1 MINNTE
7 IFSAYEYLPTPL
19 IIFSNESVI
28 YANEKAI
35 QLLELPKKPNKNQL
49 NVFKYI
55 LPEYQKEILSRN
67 NKILKGKSVPRFGI
81 KIKTHKGKVID
92 IETKSRKISVNKKAY
107 ILTIFYDV
115 TDQNQTTSDLASSK
129 NILDLLGKNNTDI
142 IFKFDYLPNYHYS
155 YFSDSVEKIL
165 GYKKELFYKDKS
177 FFTKLVLPE
186 DINKI
191 SLTKEQFLKW
201 IKKENRTVLRYRAKN
216 KKIVWLE
223 TLFSVVKNKKGEVT
237 GLIGISRD
245 VTKEKETE
253 DLLKQTKTNF
263 ELIGNNANDVIY
275 FYTYH
280 PKPKYVFISNS
291 VEKILG
297 YKPDQFYKDPFF
309 ISKHTVGKTNDF
321 KQYEAR
327 TKKDQL
333 KGKISQNQI
342 KYQIKNAQGDL
353 VWMEDHVNPVFD
365 EKGKISF
372 FFGIIRNINELKQ
385 KEDELNQKWSDYK
398 LLLDQSPIAFFIH
411 SKGVCLMCN
420 KAAVDLLKVKAEKD
434 IVGKFIID
442 YIIPEQRARAI
453 ERMRN
458 ATRGKEFDFLSY
470 QIQDSK
476 GNYINVEIKTVPIR
490 YNGIDS
496 VLSLV
501 KDISERELFEKGKIK
516 AELIEEH
523 NKELINQ
530 KNKLSAIFENSSHLV
545 WTIDHNYNFTYFN
558 NNFKNI
564 FKENH
569 GVEPEIGKTSFELV
583 PNDHKS
589 EHRNTWHPLYRRVF
603 NGERIVFEREEP
615 YFNGNTIYREVYLN
629 PIYSANGEV
638 LEISCM
644 ASDISENKRNQQ
656 KLIEQAS
663 RINAIFES
671 GTQLL
676 WTVNKNYR
684 YTSFNKNYA
693 NAYYEIA
700 QAFPVIGASPLSD
713 NQDIKKAY
721 INFWES
727 KYKEAFGGRSIEFV
741 TERKLPN
748 GGFAVR
754 RFYLHPIYNNNHEV
768 VEVSVLGYDITKEVQ
783 TQREIETQSAKLNS
797 IFEMSSHYIWTVDK
811 NNNLTSFNKNY
822 TALIKKIYGT
832 YPSIGK
838 PLDRGKM
845 LIDDE
850 YIKRLEKNYKRALE
864 GEKMNFELE
873 LGSQM
878 NEKVY
883 LDVFL
888 NPVFE
893 KETIVEVSGIAH
905 DITAAKLNEERTIQ
919 SLKEKEVLLK
929 EVHHRVKNNMQII
942 SSILN
947 LQSSYTNDANILN
960 LLRESQNRI
969 KTMAY
974 IHESLY
980 QNKTFSSINFND
992 YLAQLINNIVHSYSV
1007 SPDKILVEINC
1018 EKTILNLDTS
1028 IPLGLIINELVTNSI
1043 KHAFPAS
1050 SKGKITINLR
1060 TQNKF
1065 VFLTVEDNGVGMN
1078 SGITPEN
1085 SGTLG
1090 LQLVYT
1096 LIDQINGK
1104 IDFENIKPQG
1114 TRVNITFLI

>member
-28 YANEKAI
+28 YANEKAK
-35 QLLELPKKPNKNQL
+35 QLLALPKNPSKKQL
-49 NVFKYI
+49 NVFNYI
-55 LPEYQKEILSRN
+55 LPEFRSEILARN
-67 NKILKGKSVPRFGI
+67 NKIFAGKKLAPYAIKIRSVKGKI
-81 KIKTHKGKVID
+81 ID
-92 IETKSRKISVNKKAY
+92 IETKSRKVLINKKQY

-115 TDQNQTTSDLASSK
+115 SEQKLRYNELEEAKKVLELIGS
-129 NILDLLGKNNTDI
+129 NNTDVV
-142 IFKFDYLPNYHYS
+142 FKYDLLPKEQYS
-155 YFSDSVEKIL
+155 YVGDSVTKIL
-165 GYKKELFYKDKS
+165 GYKPSEWYKNKNLYE
-177 FFTKLVLPE
+177 KIMLPE
-186 DINKI
+186 DFKKFPKSTNAYLNYIQKNNKI
-191 SLTKEQFLKW
+191 LVRFYS
-201 IKKENRTVLRYRAKN
+201 KN
-216 KKIVWLE
+216 KSVVWLE
-223 TLFSVVKNKKGEVT
+223 TIYNVVKDQKGK
-237 GLIGISRD
+237 ISSVICVGRD

-253 DLLKQTKTNF
+253 ASLQITKEQLN
-263 ELIGNNANDVIY
+263 LIANNAHDVIY

-280 PKPKYVFISNS
+280 PKPKYIFISNS

-297 YKPDQFYKDPFF
+297 YKPEQFYKDAFF
-309 ISKHTVGKTNDF
+309 ISKHTLGKTNAF
-321 KQYEAR
+321 KTYEQQVR
-327 TKKDQL
+327 NDQL
-333 KGKISQNQI
+333 KGKLTSNQI
-342 KYQIKNAQGDL
+342 KYQVKNAKGDL

-372 FFGIIRNINELKQ
+372 LFGIIRNINELKE
-385 KEDELNQKWSDYK
+385 KEIELNHKWSDYK
-398 LLLDQSPIAFFIH
+398 LLLDQSPISFFIH
-411 SKGVCLMCN
+411 SNGLCLMCN
-420 KAAVDLLKVKAEKD
+420 KAAVELLKVRSEKD
-434 IVGKFIID
+434 IIGKFIIN
-442 YIIPEQRARAI
+442 YIVPEQRQRAM
-453 ERMRN
+453 ERMRS
-458 ATRGKEFDFLSY
+458 ATQGTEFDFLAY
-470 QIQDSK
+470 QINDSK
-476 GNYINVEIKTVPIR
+476 NNAINVEIKTVPIR
-490 YNGIDS
+490 YNGIDC

-523 NKELINQ
+523 NKELTNQ

-558 NNFKNI
+558 NNFKSI
-564 FKENH
+564 FKINH
-569 GVEPEIGKTSFELV
+569 GVEPELGKTSFELV
-583 PNDHKS
+583 PEKHKS

-615 YFNGNTIYREVYLN
+615 YANGETIYREVYLN
-629 PIYSANGEV
+629 PIYSANGEIS
-638 LEISCM
+638 EISCM
-644 ASDISENKRNQQ
+644 ASDISENKQNQQ

-671 GTQLL
+671 GSQLV
-676 WTVNKNYR
+676 WSVDKNYK
-684 YTSFNKNYA
+684 YTAFNKNFS
-693 NAYYEIA
+693 NALYEIA
-700 QAFPVIGASPLSD
+700 KVYPEIGGEPLSKD
-713 NQDIKKAY
+713 QNIINAY
-721 INFWES
+721 INFWSE
-727 KYKEAFGGRSIEFV
+727 KYKEVFTGRSIDFI
-741 TERKLPN
+741 TERILPN
-748 GGFAVR
+748 GKTAVR
-754 RFYLHPIYNNNHEV
+754 RFYLHPIYNNQHEV
-768 VEVSVLGYDITKEVQ
+768 IEVSVLGHDITKEVQ
-783 TQREIETQSAKLNS
+783 SQREIETQSAKLNS

-811 NNNLTSFNKNY
+811 NNNLTSFNRNY
-822 TALIKKIYGT
+822 TQLINKIYGT
-832 YPSIGK
+832 LPIIGQ
-838 PLDRGKM
+838 PLDRGTM
-845 LIDDE
+845 LVDDE
-850 YIKRLEKNYKRALE
+850 YIKKLEGNYTKALS

-873 LGSQM
+873 LNSKQGG
-878 NEKVY
+878 KVY

-893 KETIVEVSGIAH
+893 KEKIVEVSGIAH
-905 DITAAKLNEERTIQ
+905 DITISKLNEEKTIQ

-1007 SPDKILVEINC
+1007 SPDKIHLEVNC

-1050 SKGKITINLR
+1050 NKGKITINLR

-1065 VFLTVEDNGVGMN
+1065 VFLTVEDNGVGIDPT
-1078 SGITPEN
+1078 ITPEN

-1104 IDFENIKPQG
+1104 IEFENSMPQG
-1114 TRVNITFLI
+1114 TRINITFLI